1 MTDPPLQPRQHPISA
16 PSHPKQFR
24 AIGLV
29 YGRYYPSEES
39 SQRGILATDTG
50 SIVESVLLG
59 RIFGLFKH
67 HANLEQP
74 HFWVVYPRLR
84 DKDDHLHFQL
94 AGIWEPESLGPGL
107 TSGPSDPN
115 IPQPQGDR
123 PYFSIRGEVVFVSQA
138 REILIVKVRQSP
150 KPPSKRPMFFKVK
163 IRGILKNADGTVCD
177 RPLRHFWDIQAT
189 LQKDQLILESA
200 TDLGQIQRHSP
211 VRKPFS
217 KNQPSGE
224 TPNGTPPSNSFSDR
238 PIKKS
243 APSSSPSKPVKR
255 RLF

>member
-1 MTDPPLQPRQHPISA
+1 MPDPSLHPRQHPIPA
-16 PSHPKQFR
+16 PSHPKQYR

-29 YGRYYPSEES
+29 YGRYYPSGEF

-59 RIFGLFKH
+59 RLFSLLKN
-67 HANLEQP
+67 HASLEQP

-94 AGIWEPESLGPGL
+94 AGIWEPENLGPGL
-107 TSGPSDPN
+107 TSSPSDQTIPP
-115 IPQPQGDR
+115 PQPDR

-138 REILIVKVRQSP
+138 RESIIVKIRQSP
-150 KPPSKRPMFFKVK
+150 KPPSKRPLFFKVR
-163 IRGILKNADGTVCD
+163 IQGVLKNADGTVCD

-189 LQKDQLILESA
+189 LQKDQLILENA
-200 TDLGQIQRHSP
+200 TDLGPMQRRGP
-211 VRKPFS
+211 ARQPFRKKQAS
-217 KNQPSGE
+217 SD
-224 TPNGTPPSNSFSDR
+224 NGSSNR
-238 PIKKS
+238 PIKK
-243 APSSSPSKPVKR
+243 PVSSQSKPVKR

>member
-1 MTDPPLQPRQHPISA
+1 MTDPSLQPRQHPISA
-16 PSHPKQFR
+16 PSHPKQHR

-39 SQRGILATDTG
+39 SQRGILATEAG

-59 RIFGLFKH
+59 RIFSLFKH
-67 HANLEQP
+67 HASLEQP
-74 HFWVVYPRLR
+74 HYWVVYPRLR

-107 TSGPSDPN
+107 TSGPSDPTL
-115 IPQPQGDR
+115 PQPHPDR

-138 REILIVKVRQSP
+138 RETLIVKVHQSH

-200 TDLGQIQRHSP
+200 TDLGQIQRRGP
-211 VRKPFS
+211 ARKPFR
-217 KNQPSGE
+217 KGPASGDDG
-224 TPNGTPPSNSFSDR
+224 NGSSNR
-238 PIKKS
+238 PIKK
-243 APSSSPSKPVKR
+243 PIPNPGQSKPVKR